1 MFFTK
6 STEPKDNGESRVFY
20 RASAIECHQNDVF
33 YKGSTN
39 SVSVINIACPLRSP
53 QSQRTTR
60 KSRVFSRA
68 STIECHQNDV
78 FYEGSTNSI
87 SVINIACPLRS
98 PQIQCTAWKS
108 HVFYT
113 ASTIVMNVIKMI
125 HKQGSTKGPQTKLVS
140 STSHVLSAVHRS
152 NAQCGHFKSSTKHHG
167 LSACRRHRMSFTKST
182 NPTDKVET
190 LCIFLKVFFN
200 SFLLLLLTKSS
211 HTAVVDVL
219 RAFLQRFFIG

>member
-1 MFFTK
+1 MSFTK

-78 FYEGSTNSI
+78 FYERSTNSI
-87 SVINIACPLRS
+87 SVINIACPL
-98 PQIQCTAWKS
+98 
-108 HVFYT
+108 
-113 ASTIVMNVIKMI
+113 
-125 HKQGSTKGPQTKLVS
+125 
-140 STSHVLSAVHRS
+140 
-152 NAQCGHFKSSTKHHG
+152 
-167 LSACRRHRMSFTKST
+167 TKST
-182 NPTDKVET
+182 DPMHGVEISCLLHSVHNRNERYQNDPQTGVHKGPT
-190 LCIFLKVFFN
+190 N
-200 SFLLLLLTKSS
+200 
-211 HTAVVDVL
+211 
-219 RAFLQRFFIG
+219 